1 MSTTA
6 LRNQT
11 IYSDI
16 RGDMAPNPATD
27 DLLLLSNENAVKES
41 IKGLLSTNKYERI
54 WNKRIGSNIRALL
67 FENDTPLTQYA
78 LREAILETIDNY
90 EPRAIILDVTIIPSP
105 DENAYYAQIT
115 FSLKN
120 SEDPVELSVILNRV
134 R

>member
-6 LRNQT
+6 LRQQA

-27 DLLLLSNENAVKES
+27 DLLLLSNEDAVKES

-120 SEDPVELSVILNRV
+120 KEDPIELSVILNRV

>member
-1 MSTTA
+1 
-6 LRNQT
+6 
-11 IYSDI
+11 
-16 RGDMAPNPATD
+16 MAPNPATD